1 MLKDAN
7 PEKVYVGT
15 NIGESL
21 AILSYRM
28 KLTAGDIIELTDGTK
43 AVVSDNHIDKLA
55 VSCIV
60 PIVGHKYEYRYS
72 VMTVSYSVIKAPVR
86 GKYVSLDT
94 IVKVEGHRMVRKL
107 VEAEKGQAA
116 YEEVSQLKEE
126 GGDVSELAEI
136 LKDKNS

>member
-43 AVVSDNHIDKLA
+43 AVVSDNHIDKLT

-94 IVKVEGHRMVRKL
+94 IVKVEGHRMARKL

-136 LKDKNS
+136 LKGKNS